1 MWTLK
6 QILMKLK
13 ISKKKKIKAPCQ
25 DDLPS
30 FHMSFEHATEWA
42 NNEVIVATAK

>member
-1 MWTLK
+1 MWTSNEVK
-6 QILMKLK
+6 NIEQ
-13 ISKKKKIKAPCQ
+13 KIKAPCQ

-42 NNEVIVATAK
+42 NNDVILAVAK